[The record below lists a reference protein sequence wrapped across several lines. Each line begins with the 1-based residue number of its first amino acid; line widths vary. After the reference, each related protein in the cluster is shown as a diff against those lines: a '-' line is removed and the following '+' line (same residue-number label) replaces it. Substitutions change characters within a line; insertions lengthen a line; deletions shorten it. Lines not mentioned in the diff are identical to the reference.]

1 MRLSQR
7 YANPA
12 PRRRAEKERAPL
24 IVTIGLLQICHFF
37 PPREES
43 LLIFKIRT
51 NGDEPRLLPN
61 KPGDENGL
69 RIFPV
74 SLVVEVSGCEEDLKY
89 FVLHF
94 HKVTGELSELSVNY
108 FKH

>member
-12 PRRRAEKERAPL
+12 PRRRAEKEGAPL
-24 IVTIGLLQICHFF
+24 IVTMGLLQICHFS

-43 LLIFKIRT
+43 LLIFRIRT
-51 NGDEPRLLPN
+51 NGNEPRLLPN

-69 RIFPV
+69 RIFRV
-74 SLVVEVSGCEEDLKY
+74 SVMVGVSGCDDLKY

-94 HKVTGELSELSVNY
+94 RKVARWTQ
-108 FKH
+108 